1 MLPDM
6 KMQDQITRDM
16 SALDAVHYDGG
27 ILDPLLSIGVWACV
41 ITGAFYLLKRARNP
55 SAYCLLLASLTLIS
69 YTFREYQIGLSCSF
83 AKTNPGVDPQDL
95 LVDLWFVYRG
105 STLRFAAITFG
116 VILATVFQIWNKPEQ
131 RDRETASTP
140 DKW

>member
-1 MLPDM
+1 MLPGM
-6 KMQDQITRDM
+6 KMQDQITKDV

-55 SAYCLLLASLTLIS
+55 SAYCLLLVSLTLIS
-69 YTFREYQIGLSCSF
+69 YTFREYQISLSCSF
-83 AKTNPGVDPQDL
+83 AKTNPGVDPYDL

-116 VILATVFQIWNKPEQ
+116 FILATAFQTRRKK
-131 RDRETASTP
+131 D
-140 DKW
+140 

>member
-1 MLPDM
+1 M
-6 KMQDQITRDM
+6 KMQDQITKDM

-55 SAYCLLLASLTLIS
+55 SAYCLFLASLTLIS
-69 YTFREYQIGLSCSF
+69 YTFREYQISLSLSM
-83 AKTNPGVDPQDL
+83 AKENAGVEPYDL

-116 VILATVFQIWNKPEQ
+116 FILATAFQIRKEPEQ
-131 RDRETASTP
+131 RVRETASTP